1 MLFNTQ
7 HVTECPKIADL
18 ANLVLGFLCF
28 FFGSNDSSEAAIKF
42 PSLIT
47 RSLIPNMSLLAQNW
61 PIWVI
66 LGGLGF

>member
-1 MLFNTQ
+1 MSLNAQKLLIWLIWFWGFYVLF
-7 HVTECPKIADL
+7 L
-18 ANLVLGFLCF
+18 
-28 FFGSNDSSEAAIKF
+28 FGSNDSSEAAIEF